1 MVAPRARRASTF
13 ACVAGLDHMCVSMA
27 GAMTS
32 GACAASTVVPM
43 RSSANPFASRASRW
57 AVAGAITTTSACC
70 PIATWPAARSSNV
83 PNISTSTG
91 R

>member
-1 MVAPRARRASTF
+1 
-13 ACVAGLDHMCVSMA
+13 MCVSIA

-32 GACAASTVVPM
+32 GACDASTVVPM
-43 RSSANPFASRASRW
+43 RSPAKPLASRAIVC
-57 AVAGAITTTSACC
+57 AVAGAMTRTSACC
-70 PIATWPAARSSNV
+70 PIATWPAARSSKV